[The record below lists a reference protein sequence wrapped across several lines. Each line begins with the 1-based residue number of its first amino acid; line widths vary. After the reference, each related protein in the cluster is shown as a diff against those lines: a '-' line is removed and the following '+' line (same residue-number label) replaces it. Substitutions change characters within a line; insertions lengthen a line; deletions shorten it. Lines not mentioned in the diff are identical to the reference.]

1 MSETDP
7 KANDYIPVAKH
18 DGHPED
24 LPELGELPMVRH
36 RCDAGDLRAINV
48 ALAAQRPLLVK
59 GEPGTGKSQLARAAA
74 HLLGRNYVWRVMDAN
89 TKIDDLFYDFDLVG
103 RLAQAQVMG
112 ALVQAKRR
120 EPEQVEA
127 LLDERCFVTPGPL
140 WRAFDW
146 GGAKTWLHDHG
157 KRPWVHQTEDER
169 PYVVLIDEID
179 KTDPSVPNGLL
190 EALGQGTFP
199 VLRDKG
205 KVSLPKGKRQ
215 PLIII
220 TTNEERELPAA
231 FVRRC
236 MVHHMRVP
244 QRVPQ
249 REGDPSL
256 EVWLVERGRT
266 HFKEAQV
273 SERLLREAATQVAED
288 RQRALEHGL
297 PPPGQ
302 AEYLD
307 LLRALSELGK
317 DLDDDGKQELLREIK
332 DLALSKHADPREQ
345 VARHGQ
351 R

>member
-1 MSETDP
+1 MSETEVTTLE
-7 KANDYIPVAKH
+7 YIPVDALRGESKTLEAF
-18 DGHPED
+18 GC
-24 LPELGELPMVRH
+24 LPAVRH
-36 RCDAGDLRAINV
+36 RCDAPDLRAINV
-48 ALAAQRPLLVK
+48 ALAARRPLLIK

-74 HLLGRNYVWRVMDAN
+74 FLLGRNFVWRVMNAN
-89 TKIDDLFYDFDLVG
+89 TTIDDLFYDFDAVG

-112 ALVQAKRR
+112 ALAANKGLSPQ
-120 EPEQVEA
+120 EIEA
-127 LLDERCFVTPGPL
+127 RLDERRFVTPGVL
-140 WRAFDW
+140 WRAFDR
-146 GGAKTWLHDHG
+146 GGAKTWLHEHG
-157 KRPWVHQTEDER
+157 ERSWIHEAETER

-190 EALGQGTFP
+190 EALGQGTFS

-205 KVSLPKGKRQ
+205 TVSLPKGNHQ

-244 QRVPQ
+244 GPGD
-249 REGDPSL
+249 EDPSL
-256 EVWLVERGRT
+256 EDWLVERGRT
-266 HFKEAQV
+266 HFEDAGL
-273 SERLLREAATQVAED
+273 SDELLRNAAHQVAMD
-288 RQRALEHGL
+288 RRRALDEAL

-317 DLDDDGKQELLREIK
+317 DLDDDGKGALLAEIK
-332 DLALSKHADPREQ
+332 DLALCKHVDPRERN
-345 VARHGQ
+345 VKHGG
-351 R
+351 RA